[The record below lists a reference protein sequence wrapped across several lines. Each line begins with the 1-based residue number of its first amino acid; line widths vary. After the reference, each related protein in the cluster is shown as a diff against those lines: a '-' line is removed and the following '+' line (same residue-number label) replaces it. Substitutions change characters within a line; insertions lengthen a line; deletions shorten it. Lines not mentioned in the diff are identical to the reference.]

1 MSFDTLNSALD
12 FMPDYKG
19 TLFQGVVVN
28 NNDPENLGR
37 IQASIPNMYDPG
49 VGELPWIGPD
59 KFSSFGQGAT
69 WGVFGS
75 PAVGSDVL
83 ILFQNGDPHFPVYRT
98 YQAHPDNEFP
108 SGGASWGF
116 RDPYGNVFKCLSD
129 KTVQLRCVGGVTF
142 TVSPNG
148 DLSVTATG
156 NMSVSTQGNTSITT
170 EGNTSI
176 TTGGNMSVS
185 SDGAMSFESGG
196 NMRFTA
202 PRVDWQEG

>member
-12 FMPDYKG
+12 LMPDYKG
-19 TLFQGVVVN
+19 VLFQGVVVN

-37 IQASIPNMYDPG
+37 IQASIPNLYDPG

-59 KFSSFGQGAT
+59 KFSPFGQGTA

-83 ILFQNGDPHFPVYRT
+83 ILFQNGDPHFPIYRT
-98 YQAHPDNEFP
+98 YQAHADGEFP

-129 KTVQLRCVGGVTF
+129 KTVQMRCVGGVTF
-142 TVSPNG
+142 TVSPSG
-148 DLSVTATG
+148 DLTVTAA
-156 NMSVSTQGNTSITT
+156 GNTSVST
-170 EGNTSI
+170 EGNTSLS
-176 TTGGNMSVS
+176 TGGNLTVS
-185 SDGAMSFESGG
+185 SGGAMEFSSGG
-196 NMRFTA
+196 NMKFTA